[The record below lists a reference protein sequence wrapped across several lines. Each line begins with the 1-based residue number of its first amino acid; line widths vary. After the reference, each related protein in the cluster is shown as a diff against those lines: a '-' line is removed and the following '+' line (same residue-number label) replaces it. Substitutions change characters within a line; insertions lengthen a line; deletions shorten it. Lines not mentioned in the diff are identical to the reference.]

1 MSATWTQIYDQLT
14 HDQQGGVNPA
24 ISDSSTFA
32 FADEA
37 SMAATFA
44 GENPAFLYARH
55 SSPSTNHL
63 AKSLAEME
71 GAEAA
76 HVTASGMGA
85 ISSVILQVCQ
95 SGDEIIASRTIYGGT
110 YAFMK
115 NFLPRL
121 GITTHFVD
129 TEDQACLKRL
139 MNKNTKMIYA
149 ETITNPLLHVTNIP
163 ALAKI
168 ANSAGIPLVI
178 DNTFAPLMIQ
188 PLQLGAHIVVH
199 SLTKFINGMSDGM
212 GGVICGKREFVAS
225 LSDVNDGAAMLL
237 GPALDAQRCQ
247 SIWKNLHTLHVRLE
261 KHAQNALFLAQQLEK
276 SDYVVHYP
284 GLTHHPHHMRI
295 KEWADPQFSGGGLL
309 ILDAGNRESA
319 AKLIEAFQSRGLGYL
334 AVSLG
339 YFRTLF
345 SLPGT
350 STSSE
355 IGEEEQQAMGLS
367 TGMIRMSVGLDPDI
381 KRTWRIMQECLEEV
395 LPQKYASH
403 AA

>member
-1 MSATWTQIYDQLT
+1 MNATWNQFYHHLT
-14 HDQQGGVNPA
+14 CDPQGGVNPA

-32 FADEA
+32 FPGESA
-37 SMAATFA
+37 MAATFN

-63 AKSLAEME
+63 AASLAKME

-85 ISSVILQVCQ
+85 ISAVILQLCK

-110 YAFMK
+110 YALMK

-129 TEDQACLKRL
+129 TDDLDQVRQHI
-139 MNKNTKMIYA
+139 NGNTKMIYA
-149 ETITNPLLHVTNIP
+149 ESITNPLLHVTDIRT
-163 ALAKI
+163 LGLIAKQ
-168 ANSAGIPLVI
+168 AGVPLVI
-178 DNTFAPLMIQ
+178 DNTFSPLMIQ
-188 PLQLGAHIVVH
+188 PLQLGADVVIH

-212 GGVICGKREFVAS
+212 GGAICGDEKFVTS

-247 SIWKNLHTLHVRLE
+247 SIWKNMHTLHVRLE
-261 KHAQNALFLAQQLEK
+261 KHAQNAKFLAEK
-276 SDYVVHYP
+276 MEQAGFQVHYP
-284 GLTHHPHHMRI
+284 GLASHRHHDRLVEM
-295 KEWADPQFSGGGLL
+295 ADPTFMGGGLL
-309 ILDAGNRESA
+309 VLDAGDRERA
-319 AKLIEAFQSRGLGYL
+319 ARLIEAMQDRGLGYL

-339 YFRTLF
+339 YFHTLF

-355 IGEEEQQAMGLS
+355 ISEAEQQEMGLT

-381 KRTWRIMQECLEEV
+381 QRTWAIMQDCMASV
-395 LPQKYASH
+395 LPERLASN